1 MLIPSIP
8 LSFQTL
14 SINRSDGSCTPHYR
28 GQSNFAQLLQTQQA
42 HGQPEINRNVDVA
55 TPVSELQQPA
65 VNSGGAGG
73 SSSSCS
79 TAGVPINE
87 QMSRSM
93 HEARNHIFEEQ
104 QQQHFVETA
113 SLPPVAVASPP
124 RQRRMRPPRTD
135 AAAAVAASAPSAC
148 QQPAGLPDPQS
159 PATSSSSLPPPQIAF
174 AMDPS
179 YNVLWVFDGVA
190 RKLRCHN
197 VIASEISEFDVV
209 SGIEREMER
218 TD

>member
-28 GQSNFAQLLQTQQA
+28 GQSNFAQLLQTQQTQ
-42 HGQPEINRNVDVA
+42 GQPEINRNVDVA
-55 TPVSELQQPA
+55 TPVSELQQPTVGSA
-65 VNSGGAGG
+65 GAGG
-73 SSSSCS
+73 SGSSCS

-104 QQQHFVETA
+104 QQQHFVETS
-113 SLPPVAVASPP
+113 SLPPAAVASPP
-124 RQRRMRPPRTD
+124 RQRRMRPPRPD
-135 AAAAVAASAPSAC
+135 AAAASAPSAC
-148 QQPAGLPDPQS
+148 QQPAGSPDPQS

-209 SGIEREMER
+209 SRRERKR
-218 TD
+218 WKICDC